1 MKKCP
6 NCFAE
11 VPDYTVYCPRCYKK
25 ITGPAETAPKP
36 AAAKPAAPAA
46 APRVANEKPEPPKAA
61 PAAKKCPNCCKEV
74 PDGAAFCP
82 HCGTRLMNE
91 AQKKAPSTQQTTQ
104 QTAQQN
110 ENPEK
115 WIQEALDQ
123 AEIWQEAGVDKEEMR
138 WYTTAVERAELAWKR
153 SQTLENKRKL
163 TRVYEQAGSAFFY
176 RDPLYTEKMCRKMLA
191 LWRDDPGAEAAE
203 WNAHA
208 YTLQA
213 TAVLGHT
220 DPYSEQEKGY
230 ARSVCNAAFD
240 AEKQCGPENLTVKLG
255 VTQLVVVAAEKC
267 LDWNEPQTAQGL
279 LNSIPI
285 DEIQKDFEKAKSAE
299 CHGELDKDVYL
310 QIVQLA
316 IMRLVIDI
324 FRVQA
329 AIGPK
334 SGRELDDMDEKL
346 LRSAFEHA
354 EQFVQTGI
362 PWESVQAGA
371 ALAAALELQSEKG
384 KRKWKECLKVTEET
398 LDWIRQE
405 KKLRIVA
412 DVKKTQAEL
421 LRTKSRCLC
430 ELKKYDEA
438 IVAAQE
444 EEKIAMERYETAPDL
459 SAGTQV
465 LFGYDREQAA
475 WTYKAQTT
483 FLGGKRQEAF
493 EQQKMVCEKAIEF
506 TQNLRKEY
514 GDSDVLRMMIQHFK
528 KAVR

>member
-25 ITGPAETAPKP
+25 IDGPVSTSPK

-46 APRVANEKPEPPKAA
+46 APKAANEKPDPPKAA
-61 PAAKKCPNCCKEV
+61 PAAKRCPNCCKEV
-74 PDGAAFCP
+74 PDGSVFCP
-82 HCGTRLMNE
+82 YCGVRLKSE
-91 AQKKAPSTQQTTQ
+91 EPKAAPSAQ

-110 ENPEK
+110 VSPEE

-123 AEIWQEAGVDKEEMR
+123 AEIWQEAGADKDEMQC
-138 WYTTAVERAELAWKR
+138 YTTATERAELVWKR
-153 SQTLENKRKL
+153 RQTPENKRKL
-163 TRVYEQAGSAFFY
+163 TRVYEMAGSAFFY

-191 LWRDDPGAEAAE
+191 LWQDDQSAEAAE

-213 TAVLGHT
+213 TAVLGRT
-220 DPYSEQEKGY
+220 NPYSEKEKGY

-240 AEKQCGPENLTVKLG
+240 AEKQCDPENLVVKLG
-255 VTQLVVVAAEKC
+255 VAQLVVAAAEKC
-267 LDWNEPQTAQGL
+267 LDWNEPQTSQKL

-285 DEIQKDFEKAKSAE
+285 EEIQKDFEKAKSAE
-299 CHGELDKDVYL
+299 YHGELDKDVYL

-362 PWESVQAGA
+362 TWESVQAGA

-384 KRKWKECLKVTEET
+384 KRKWKECLKVAEET

-438 IVAAQE
+438 IEAAQE
-444 EEKIAMERYETAPDL
+444 EEKVAMERYETAPDL

-483 FLGGKRQEAF
+483 LFGGKRKEAF
-493 EQQKMVCEKAIEF
+493 ELQKMVCEKAIEF
-506 TQNLRKEY
+506 TQNLQKEY